1 MANSFAILRTQ
12 KLTTTSKLKAAGQHN
27 ARQVAVPNADP
38 NGKVYRL
45 MGSDD
50 PFQVYQDKITQLGIT
65 ERKNGVPAFEV
76 VVSYS
81 PEHQVPLK
89 AWAKAQMAFF
99 EEQYGKD
106 RILSMHLHMDETTP
120 HAHVIVMPLVQKQG
134 KWKLACRDFLGGSDK
149 LIKLQD
155 DYAKAMEPFG
165 LERGIKNSKA
175 THQKIRKYYGEMQ
188 KDINEVVKQLDQL
201 EKPGLFNFK
210 DVIKKTKLMLQTAL
224 LQAAKIGRLETVNAK
239 LKDTIL
245 TLQNFKSDV
254 LKSAK
259 GLSLDE
265 IKTALSRASELKE
278 DQKRVIRERAAHEYE
293 VVPVSPV
300 AANMGVAGHISIK
313 PQEPAKPSRSR
324 GQSKSDLDMR

>member
-12 KLTTTSKLKAAGQHN
+12 KLTTTAKLKAAGQHN

-38 NGKVYRL
+38 GKGRSYRL

-50 PFQVYQDKITQLGIT
+50 PFQAYQDKITELGIT

-106 RILSMHLHMDETTP
+106 RILSMHLHTDETTP

-134 KWKLACRDFLGGSDK
+134 KWKLACRDFLGGADK

-188 KDINEVVKQLDQL
+188 KDINAVVKQLDQL
-201 EKPGLFNFK
+201 EKPGLFNYK

-224 LQAAKIGRLETVNAK
+224 LQAAKIGKLEAINDRLK
-239 LKDTIL
+239 GTISG
-245 TLQNFKSDV
+245 LQKFKSDV

-259 GLSLDE
+259 GLTFEE
-265 IKTALSRASELKE
+265 ITEALSRASELKE
-278 DQKRVIRERAAHEYE
+278 DQKRVISAEVASEYRA
-293 VVPVSPV
+293 VPVAP
-300 AANMGVAGHISIK
+300 AGPDLTQVRHISIK
-313 PQEPAKPSRSR
+313 PQTPANP
-324 GQSKSDLDMR
+324 SKSRASSKSEFEI